1 MSPKIHR
8 PNDSV
13 RCRTAK
19 EEFAQAGKRERIRH
33 STTPPRVQIKTLRA
47 RPDKPGYWSIELEG
61 HPPFTVAD
69 KRLRAIKRF
78 LNVCRYRLG
87 LTFDWMP
94 QEEWEVIIA
103 TAIRTACDGGVR

>member
-1 MSPKIHR
+1 
-8 PNDSV
+8 
-13 RCRTAK
+13 
-19 EEFAQAGKRERIRH
+19 
-33 STTPPRVQIKTLRA
+33 VQIKGIRA

-69 KRLRAIKRF
+69 KRLRTIKRF
-78 LNVCRYRLG
+78 LNACRHRLG

-103 TAIRTACDGGVR
+103 TAIRTACEGGVS